1 MKLLLIDD
9 EFACNESIKQ
19 ILKPAGYECVLFEN
33 PCKALEAFKNDH
45 FDLVITDFRMPE
57 MNGIEVLKEIRKLD
71 PNTRVIIMTGFA
83 EIDNAIAAVNNGA
96 YAFFRK
102 PVDVRDFM
110 ETVSKIEEELKN
122 NEEKEVNL
130 NQLADEYKK
139 LRQAS
144 ESIKNIIDQLTPI
157 NQGVIIK

>member
-1 MKLLLIDD
+1 
-9 EFACNESIKQ
+9 
-19 ILKPAGYECVLFEN
+19 
-33 PCKALEAFKNDH
+33 
-45 FDLVITDFRMPE
+45 
-57 MNGIEVLKEIRKLD
+57 
-71 PNTRVIIMTGFA
+71 
-83 EIDNAIAAVNNGA
+83 
-96 YAFFRK
+96 
-102 PVDVRDFM
+102 VDVKDFM